1 MISAFIAAF
10 LLLGQ
15 QHHMPGH
22 SFEDVD
28 RWVAEFENPERDS
41 RQKPDVVVAALKLRS
56 SDRIADIGAGTG
68 YFTRRFA
75 KASSEGTVF
84 AVDLEPNMLRYIAK
98 RARTEGQK
106 NIVPVLALPDSP
118 MLPPGSVDVIFICNT
133 IHHIENRQAY
143 YQLLRESLAPGGR
156 LVIVDFRKDAA
167 LAEGPPPEMR
177 LDRKDLEGEVSKAG
191 FRLAEEHDFL
201 PDQYFVVY
209 SAAERP

>member
-22 SFEDVD
+22 SFEDID
-28 RWVAEFENPERDS
+28 RWVAEFESPERD
-41 RQKPDVVVAALKLRS
+41 RLQKPDEVVAALKLRGP
-56 SDRIADIGAGTG
+56 DRIADIGAGTG

-75 KASSEGTVF
+75 KASGEGTVF
-84 AVDLEPNMLRYIAK
+84 AVDLEPNMLRYIAR

-133 IHHIENRQAY
+133 IHHIENRAAY

-156 LVIVDFRKDAA
+156 LVIVDFRKDAV
-167 LAEGPPPEMR
+167 LEEGPPPEMR
-177 LDRKDLEGEVSKAG
+177 LDRKELDGELSKAG

-201 PDQYFVVY
+201 PDQYFVVF
-209 SAAERP
+209 SPS